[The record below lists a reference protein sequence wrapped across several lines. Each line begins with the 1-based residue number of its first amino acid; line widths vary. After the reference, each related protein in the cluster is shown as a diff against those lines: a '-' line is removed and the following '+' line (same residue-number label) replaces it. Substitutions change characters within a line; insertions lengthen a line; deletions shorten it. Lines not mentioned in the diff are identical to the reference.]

1 MNILHRVTQRLLRKN
16 PTRTWVTIIGI
27 MLSMAL
33 FVAVLEGAYSGL
45 MFLLNIE
52 GTTDGYYQ
60 AYYYGLDEAQ
70 AKQAANQRAVKS
82 STAWQC
88 IAYSKPLCFIC
99 FYRLACAVKILYR
112 RNKRISD
119 FFKRPFPNSFIK
131 WILVRIL

>member
-27 MLSMAL
+27 TLSMAL

-70 AKQAANQRAVKS
+70 AKQVAEQSAVKD
-82 STAWQC
+82 STTWQLVGYEAVESLEEDRRPICVDAIGEDPSAWTQSAK
-88 IAYSKPLCFIC
+88 I
-99 FYRLACAVKILYR
+99 RTACSR
-112 RNKRISD
+112 
-119 FFKRPFPNSFIK
+119 
-131 WILVRIL
+131 